1 MSCGCGKPK
10 PCPDGTCPHKRR
22 EPGTRLMPF
31 SLWVTNYAP
40 VVPKFYWDVESQ
52 EQRIYHLSLELDR
65 LRAYINYIFCEV
77 EKLANELAEALD
89 RAEALLDELAAKIR
103 EVEQL
108 ISELRQVIAD
118 INARMDAVE
127 AEFAR
132 VKQQAQRAEQT
143 ANEAKTAA
151 QQANTKADAAQTAAQ
166 QAQQQAQ
173 QANTKAD
180 AAQTAAQQAQQQAQ
194 QTKTDLTALTA
205 RVAALEECC
214 EDARR
219 RLTVLEN
226 FKAAQER
233 TNAQVRTEL
242 DALNVATTEDPQIS
256 MSNLESS
263 GQISSGPIP
272 PATQGI
278 YASTLAIDV
287 PCNVAAN
294 TVRLNSFACTAR
306 IGGYIAF
313 EMEDGTKKVISAL
326 YLIENGQ
333 ASFPEIIG
341 WYCVP
346 SRGGLRIRIQ
356 FDKPLW
362 RVGTNPEGQWIE
374 EKIMN
379 ATPFAPAVWL
389 DAVVTS

>member
-10 PCPDGTCPHKRR
+10 PCPDGTCPHKRCA
-22 EPGTRLMPF
+22 PGTRLMPF

-103 EVEQL
+103 QVEQI

-143 ANEAKTAA
+143 ANESKTAA

-166 QAQQQAQ
+166 Q
-173 QANTKAD
+173 
-180 AAQTAAQQAQQQAQ
+180 
-194 QTKTDLTALTA
+194 TKTDLTALTA
-205 RVAALEECC
+205 RVAALESCC

-219 RLTVLEN
+219 RLTALEN

-233 TNAQVRTEL
+233 TNAKVRKEL
-242 DALNVATTEDPQIS
+242 DALNVATTEEPNIS
-256 MSNLESS
+256 MANFESS

-294 TVRLNSFACTAR
+294 RVRLNSFACTAR
-306 IGGYIAF
+306 IGGNVAF
-313 EMEDGTKKVISAL
+313 EMADGTKKVISAL
-326 YLIENGQ
+326 HLIENGQ

-346 SRGGLRIRIQ
+346 GRGGLRVRIQ

-362 RVGTNPEGQWIE
+362 RVGTNPDGSWIE
-374 EKIMN
+374 EKLMN

-389 DAVVTS
+389 EAVVTS

>member
-173 QANTKAD
+173 Q
-180 AAQTAAQQAQQQAQ
+180 
-194 QTKTDLTALTA
+194 TKTDLTALTA

-256 MSNLESS
+256 MSNHESS